1 MTKKIYVLLAL
12 LTASFIFGC
21 STKWKDPE
29 TSMPA
34 KKEKISRILI
44 TPTIFDGSALI
55 VEGMVWD
62 DMRDTKQTDEDS
74 FPYTL
79 FKLAD
84 KDGNYISV
92 LSLGHLDIVEGD
104 KVRVLG
110 MFRINM
116 ETEHF
121 DYDYVIEAKNVESID

>member
-1 MTKKIYVLLAL
+1 MNKKIIVFLAMF
-12 LTASFIFGC
+12 TASFIIGC
-21 STKWKDPE
+21 STKWKDPV

-34 KKEKISRILI
+34 KKEKITRILI
-44 TPTIFDGSALI
+44 APTIYDSSALI

-62 DMRDTKQTDEDS
+62 DMRDNKQTDEGS

-79 FKLAD
+79 FKIAD
-84 KDGNYISV
+84 KDGNYLSV

-104 KVRVLG
+104 RVRVLG
-110 MFRINM
+110 LFRINM

-121 DYDYVIEAKNVESID
+121 NYNYIIEAKNVESIN